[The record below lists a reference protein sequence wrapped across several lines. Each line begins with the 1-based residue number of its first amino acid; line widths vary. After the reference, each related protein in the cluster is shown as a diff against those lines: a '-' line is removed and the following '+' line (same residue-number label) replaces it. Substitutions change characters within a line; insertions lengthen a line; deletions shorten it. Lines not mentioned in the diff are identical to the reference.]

1 MQAPTANL
9 AGSGGW
15 LAWQMLPCSPGEM
28 LGEARKTSPL
38 CKALGALEGLVLVI
52 RVVPKIWP
60 VAGPRE
66 TLDR

>member
-1 MQAPTANL
+1 
-9 AGSGGW
+9 
-15 LAWQMLPCSPGEM
+15 MLPCSPGEM

-52 RVVPKIWP
+52 RVVPKTWP